1 MNHETAVTL
10 SAALDR
16 LRYHEVRAILVA
28 LGLGRRA
35 SENQKAAWIAAIA
48 AAWLDPAQQP
58 HLLDRLSPAAQAA
71 LWRLLQ
77 GGELPTSL
85 FLAEYGPLRLP
96 ADSPARPTRPQD
108 AGAPPPSPD
117 EWAALVAWPETAPT
131 LPPWRQPQSVS
142 EELFYRGLLLPG
154 TDQPLP
160 DAPWLVLP
168 WALRQPLER
177 LLAAR
182 LGLLPLHRLPPE
194 PLPAQPPVL
203 LHDLAQWLIY
213 RQQQR
218 DLVLLQGRWLPPRH
232 LRAFQ
237 ARLLQPAPHSTQS
250 ARPASHKQAHW
261 PAFLSFLAAA
271 AELTTP
277 QGISAAGWQW
287 LAADPAQQLRLLWR
301 AWCDAPPSL
310 RSAYH
315 QPAAWLPAPWP
326 QLLFPYLEETF
337 APAWL
342 TDVVLAMES
351 DWRPYFVAHLPS
363 LRALDEAM
371 AGVLAVLLHHFDAI
385 APAHAIDDRQWP
397 PLPGGLGLAEATRLA
412 GALPD
417 SGPLAPYD
425 QWPYVQ
431 IGYQLTTLGR
441 WLLAL
446 PGARSPQTR
455 WRRRPKPARLTVTPD
470 HWLLTLPVDA
480 APLAQAHLAPFAQ
493 VETGDDPTG
502 TVAATGVHTYRLQA
516 TTVGQAAAAHL
527 GLPTLLD
534 ALTTLGL
541 TLTPDQLAH
550 LHNWYAAGQQLQL
563 LLLPLVRTTDAAL
576 MARLQQ
582 NRRLQ
587 PWLGEVLSP
596 TTAIWHGDGAAFV
609 AALRQQGFYPDAAA
623 WSQEGTPPAG
633 ETGATG
639 EGAAPALVRDAG
651 ALWLAARIYQWLGQF
666 LPLPVALPDDQVRL
680 LTQSLSPGQQAAV
693 TAHLAQLEDRLRQ
706 LLDHLPF
713 TPPPTPTDPEQ
724 WRPLVAAAIA
734 AKTPLQMRYFSAGRN
749 LTTDRLI
756 DPYWIEEA
764 HGIPYLRAYCHSAGA
779 VLTFRLDRIE
789 ALALSPASSS
799 PNADVA

>member
-1 MNHETAVTL
+1 MNHEGAVTL

-16 LRYHEVRAILVA
+16 LRYHEVRAILMA

-35 SENQKAAWIAAIA
+35 TENQKAAWVAAIA

-77 GGELPTSL
+77 GGELPTAL

-96 ADSPARPTRPQD
+96 ADQAARPTAPQ
-108 AGAPPPSPD
+108 AEGASAPPQD
-117 EWAALVAWPETAPT
+117 EWAALVAWPERAPT

-142 EELFYRGLLLPG
+142 EELFYGGLLLPG

-160 DAPWLVLP
+160 DAPWLALP

-182 LGLLPLHRLPPE
+182 LGILSLPRLAPD

-237 ARLLQPAPHSTQS
+237 ERLLHPAPHHAPT
-250 ARPASHKQAHW
+250 APPPSHKQAHW

-287 LAADPAQQLRLLWR
+287 LATDPAQQLRTLWR
-301 AWCDAPPSL
+301 AWCDATPSL

-315 QPAAWLPAPWP
+315 QPAARLPAPWP
-326 QLLFPYLEETF
+326 RLLLPYLEETF

-342 TDVVLAMES
+342 TNVVLAMES
-351 DWRPYFVAHLPS
+351 DWRLYFVTHLPS
-363 LRALDEAM
+363 LRALDEEM
-371 AGVLAVLLHHFDAI
+371 AGVLAVLFHHFDAI
-385 APAHAIDDRQWP
+385 APAYAIDERQWP
-397 PLPGGLGLAEATRLA
+397 PQPDGLGLAAATRLT

-431 IGYQLTTLGR
+431 IGYQLTALGR
-441 WLLAL
+441 WLLEV
-446 PGARSPQTR
+446 PGAKSPQAR
-455 WRRRPKPARLTVTPD
+455 WRRRPQPARLTVTPD

-480 APLAQAHLAPFAQ
+480 APLAQAQLASFAQ
-493 VETGDDPTG
+493 VETSGAPTR
-502 TVAATGVHTYRLQA
+502 TVAATGVHTYRLA
-516 TTVGQAAAAHL
+516 AATVGSAAAAHL
-527 GLPTLLD
+527 SLPTLLD
-534 ALTTLGL
+534 ALTTSGL
-541 TLTPDQLAH
+541 TLTPDQVAC
-550 LHNWYAAGQQLQL
+550 LHTWYAAGQQLQL
-563 LLLPLVRTTDAAL
+563 RLLPLLRTTDAAL

-587 PWLGEVLSP
+587 PWLGEVLNP
-596 TTAIWHGDGAAFV
+596 TTAVWQGDGAAFV
-609 AALRQQGFYPDAAA
+609 AALRQQGFYPDAAT
-623 WSQEGTPPAG
+623 WSPGETPPPA
-633 ETGATG
+633 ETGEEAAAT
-639 EGAAPALVRDAG
+639 PLRDAG
-651 ALWLAARIYQWLGQF
+651 ALWLAARTYQLLGQF
-666 LPLPVALPDDQVRL
+666 LPLPLALPDDQVHL
-680 LTQSLSPGQQAAV
+680 LTQALSPGQQAAV
-693 TAHLAQLEDRLRQ
+693 TAHLAQLEARLRQ
-706 LLDHLPF
+706 ILDHLPL
-713 TPPPTPTDPEQ
+713 TPPPKPTDPDQ
-724 WRPLVAAAIA
+724 WRPLIAAAIA
-734 AKTPLQMRYFSAGRN
+734 AQTPLQMRYFSAGRN

-756 DPYWIEEA
+756 DPYWIEEP

-789 ALALSPASSS
+789 ALVLSPE
-799 PNADVA
+799 VA

>member
-1 MNHETAVTL
+1 MNHEGAVTL

-16 LRYHEVRAILVA
+16 LRYHEVRAILMA

-35 SENQKAAWIAAIA
+35 TENQKAAWVAAIA

-77 GGELPTSL
+77 GGELPTAL

-96 ADSPARPTRPQD
+96 ADQAARPTAPQ
-108 AGAPPPSPD
+108 AEGASAPPQD
-117 EWAALVAWPETAPT
+117 EWAALVAWPERAPT

-142 EELFYRGLLLPG
+142 EELFYGGLLLPG

-160 DAPWLVLP
+160 DAPWLALP

-182 LGLLPLHRLPPE
+182 LGILSLPRLAPD

-237 ARLLQPAPHSTQS
+237 ERLVRPAPHHAPT
-250 ARPASHKQAHW
+250 APPPSHKQAQW

-287 LAADPAQQLRLLWR
+287 LAADPASQLRTLWR
-301 AWCDAPPSL
+301 AWCDATPSL

-315 QPAAWLPAPWP
+315 QPAARLPAPWP
-326 QLLFPYLEETF
+326 RLLLPYLEETF

-342 TDVVLAMES
+342 TNVVLAMES

-363 LRALDEAM
+363 LRALDEEM
-371 AGVLAVLLHHFDAI
+371 AGVLAVLFHHFDAI
-385 APAHAIDDRQWP
+385 APAYAIDERQWP
-397 PLPGGLGLAEATRLA
+397 PQPGGLGLAAATRLT

-431 IGYQLTTLGR
+431 IGYQLTALGR
-441 WLLAL
+441 WLLEV
-446 PGARSPQTR
+446 PGAKSPQAR
-455 WRRRPKPARLTVTPD
+455 WGRRRQPARLTVTPD

-480 APLAQAHLAPFAQ
+480 APLAQAHLASFAQ
-493 VETGDDPTG
+493 VETSGAPTR
-502 TVAATGVHTYRLQA
+502 TVATTGVHTYRLA
-516 TTVGQAAAAHL
+516 AATVGSAAAAHL
-527 GLPTLLD
+527 SLPTLLD
-534 ALTTLGL
+534 ALTTSGL
-541 TLTPDQLAH
+541 TLTPDQVAC
-550 LHNWYAAGQQLQL
+550 LHTWYAAGRQLQL
-563 LLLPLVRTTDAAL
+563 RLLPLLRTTDAAL

-596 TTAIWHGDGAAFV
+596 TTAVWQGDGAAFV

-623 WSQEGTPPAG
+623 WSPGETPPPA
-633 ETGATG
+633 ETGEEAAAT
-639 EGAAPALVRDAG
+639 PLRDAG
-651 ALWLAARIYQWLGQF
+651 ALWLAARTYQLLGQF
-666 LPLPVALPDDQVRL
+666 LPLPLALPDDQVHL
-680 LTQSLSPGQQAAV
+680 LTQALSPGQQAAA
-693 TAHLAQLEDRLRQ
+693 TAHLAQLEARLRQ

-713 TPPPTPTDPEQ
+713 TPPPAPTDPEQ
-724 WRPLVAAAIA
+724 WRPLIAAAIA
-734 AKTPLQMRYFSAGRN
+734 AQTPLQMRYFSAGRN

-756 DPYWIEEA
+756 DPYWIEEP

-789 ALALSPASSS
+789 ALVLSPE
-799 PNADVA
+799 VA

>member
-1 MNHETAVTL
+1 MNHEGAVTL

-16 LRYHEVRAILVA
+16 LRYHEVRAILMA

-35 SENQKAAWIAAIA
+35 TENQKAAWVAAIA

-77 GGELPTSL
+77 GGELPTAL

-96 ADSPARPTRPQD
+96 ADQAARPTAPQ
-108 AGAPPPSPD
+108 AEGASAPPQD
-117 EWAALVAWPETAPT
+117 EWAALVAWPERAPT

-142 EELFYRGLLLPG
+142 EELFYGGLLLPG

-160 DAPWLVLP
+160 DAPWLALP

-182 LGLLPLHRLPPE
+182 LGILSLPRLAPD

-237 ARLLQPAPHSTQS
+237 ERLLHPAPHHAPT
-250 ARPASHKQAHW
+250 APPPSHKQAHW

-287 LAADPAQQLRLLWR
+287 LATDPASQLRTLWT
-301 AWCDAPPSL
+301 AWCDAAPSL

-315 QPAAWLPAPWP
+315 QPAAMLPAPWP
-326 QLLFPYLEETF
+326 QLILPYLEETF

-342 TDVVLAMES
+342 TNVVLAMES

-371 AGVLAVLLHHFDAI
+371 AGVLAVLFHHFDAI
-385 APAHAIDDRQWP
+385 TPAHAIDERQWSP
-397 PLPGGLGLAEATRLA
+397 QPGGLGLAAATRLT

-431 IGYQLTTLGR
+431 IGYQLTALGR
-441 WLLAL
+441 WLLEV
-446 PGARSPQTR
+446 PGAKSPQAR
-455 WRRRPKPARLTVTPD
+455 WRRRPQPARLTVTPD

-480 APLAQAHLAPFAQ
+480 APLAQAQLASFAQ
-493 VETGDDPTG
+493 VETSGAPTR
-502 TVAATGVHTYRLQA
+502 TVAATGVHTYRLA
-516 TTVGQAAAAHL
+516 AATVGSAAAAHL
-527 GLPTLLD
+527 SLPTLLD
-534 ALTTLGL
+534 ALTTSGL
-541 TLTPDQLAH
+541 TLTPDQVAC
-550 LHNWYAAGQQLQL
+550 LHTWYAAGQQLQL
-563 LLLPLVRTTDAAL
+563 RLLPLLRTTDAAL

-587 PWLGEVLSP
+587 PWLGEVLNP
-596 TTAIWHGDGAAFV
+596 TTAVWQGDGAAFV
-609 AALRQQGFYPDAAA
+609 AALRQQGFYPDAAT
-623 WSQEGTPPAG
+623 WSPGETPPPA
-633 ETGATG
+633 ETGEEAAAT
-639 EGAAPALVRDAG
+639 PLRDAG
-651 ALWLAARIYQWLGQF
+651 ALWLAARTYQLLGQF
-666 LPLPVALPDDQVRL
+666 LPLPLALPDDQVHL
-680 LTQSLSPGQQAAV
+680 LTQALSPGQQAAV
-693 TAHLAQLEDRLRQ
+693 TAHLAQLEARLRQ
-706 LLDHLPF
+706 ILDHLPL
-713 TPPPTPTDPEQ
+713 TPPPAPTDPKQ
-724 WRPLVAAAIA
+724 WRPLFAAAIA
-734 AKTPLQMRYFSAGRN
+734 AQTPLQMRYFSAGRN

-756 DPYWIEEA
+756 DPYWIEEQ

-789 ALALSPASSS
+789 ALVLSPE
-799 PNADVA
+799 VA